1 MNKNTL
7 KEAVQEA
14 QEFLNRAKTVLEE
27 EISSEHYYGSIHTSA
42 LRRQSMELTRVLA
55 RLRKWD

>member
-42 LRRQSMELTRVLA
+42 LR
-55 RLRKWD
+55 

>member
-1 MNKNTL
+1 MNKKTIE
-7 KEAVQEA
+7 EAVQEA
-14 QEFLNRAKTVLEE
+14 QEFINRAKTVLKEE
-27 EISSEHYYGSIHTSA
+27 ASSKHCHRDIHTGA